1 GGVEILLSRGEDWCK
16 VWGGCVPGGG
26 FAQLIGN
33 DAVGSKVFLAPD
45 RKFIP
50 GKVAYPATGLL
61 NNQGARRSIPRAKL
75 QLPESVDSTASHVA
89 EIQGR
94 RAVASDALGVS
105 HKRLEKAQIEI
116 CFFTLVVGEASG
128 EKCLV
133 QLLHARYPDG
143 CAV

>member
-1 GGVEILLSRGEDWCK
+1 MAPLEARVSLPQIEILPPAGAITLPPPSTTTG
-16 VWGGCVPGGG
+16 PP
-26 FAQLIGN
+26 A
-33 DAVGSKVFLAPD
+33 AVSHG
-45 RKFIP
+45 
-50 GKVAYPATGLL
+50 
-61 NNQGARRSIPRAKL
+61 RSFSSQNP
-75 QLPESVDSTASHVA
+75 SDSTASHVA

-143 CAV
+143 

>member
-1 GGVEILLSRGEDWCK
+1 MTPLEARVSLPQIENLFPARSLNLPPASSTIRA
-16 VWGGCVPGGG
+16 P
-26 FAQLIGN
+26 A
-33 DAVGSKVFLAPD
+33 AVSHG
-45 RKFIP
+45 
-50 GKVAYPATGLL
+50 
-61 NNQGARRSIPRAKL
+61 RSFSSQNP
-75 QLPESVDSTASHVA
+75 SDSTASHVA